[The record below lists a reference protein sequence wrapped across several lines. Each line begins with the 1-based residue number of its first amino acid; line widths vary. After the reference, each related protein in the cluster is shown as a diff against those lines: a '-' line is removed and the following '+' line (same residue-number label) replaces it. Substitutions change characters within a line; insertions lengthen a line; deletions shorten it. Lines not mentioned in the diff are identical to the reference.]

1 MNCST
6 PLFQDFSQNQL
17 SHNFKIFRIE
27 DFFKTVNKNLLK
39 KVHKIDFY
47 TILIVT
53 EDIGRHSINY
63 KDFYY
68 SRGTILATR
77 KDQNHQFYFN
87 EKVKGYI
94 LFFKEEFLNSYL
106 NVKEIAETIQMF
118 NELLTSPRTQL
129 LEKKLK
135 GFLKLVKNI
144 SKEFSEIAD
153 EYSLKN
159 IRSYLHVLITKIHR
173 EKAKGLNR
181 VKLSNNLA
189 EFIKFQNLVEE
200 NYTSSKKVNFYAEKL
215 GFSTKKLNGIVR
227 FVTNKSVKEFL
238 DDVVIIKAKRE
249 ILHTE
254 LSIKQIAYNIGFKD
268 PANFY
273 KYFRKHTSF
282 TPEMYRNR
290 YKY

>member
-1 MNCST
+1 M
-6 PLFQDFSQNQL
+6 
-17 SHNFKIFRIE
+17 KR
-27 DFFKTVNKNLLK
+27 LK
-39 KVHKIDFY
+39 DTSF
-47 TILIVT
+47 
-53 EDIGRHSINY
+53 
-63 KDFYY
+63 
-68 SRGTILATR
+68 
-77 KDQNHQFYFN
+77 
-87 EKVKGYI
+87 
-94 LFFKEEFLNSYL
+94 FFKEEFLNSYL

>member
-94 LFFKEEFLNSYL
+94 LFF
-106 NVKEIAETIQMF
+106 
-118 NELLTSPRTQL
+118 
-129 LEKKLK
+129 
-135 GFLKLVKNI
+135 
-144 SKEFSEIAD
+144 
-153 EYSLKN
+153 
-159 IRSYLHVLITKIHR
+159 
-173 EKAKGLNR
+173 
-181 VKLSNNLA
+181 
-189 EFIKFQNLVEE
+189 
-200 NYTSSKKVNFYAEKL
+200 
-215 GFSTKKLNGIVR
+215 
-227 FVTNKSVKEFL
+227 
-238 DDVVIIKAKRE
+238 
-249 ILHTE
+249 
-254 LSIKQIAYNIGFKD
+254 
-268 PANFY
+268 
-273 KYFRKHTSF
+273 
-282 TPEMYRNR
+282 
-290 YKY
+290 